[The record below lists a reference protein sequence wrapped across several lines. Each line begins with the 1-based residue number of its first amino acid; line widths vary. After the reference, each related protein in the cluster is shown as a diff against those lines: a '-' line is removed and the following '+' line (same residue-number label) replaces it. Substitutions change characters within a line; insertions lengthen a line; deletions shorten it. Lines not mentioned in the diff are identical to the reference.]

1 MDLVVIEKHAYLQL
15 KLQIE
20 SLSAQIESVKKKI
33 GPVEMEKWL
42 DAQEVCLALNISKR
56 SLQGYREY
64 GIIPYSCIGGK
75 YMYKESDLAK
85 ILIQKER

>member
-1 MDLVVIEKHAYLQL
+1 M
-15 KLQIE
+15 
-20 SLSAQIESVKKKI
+20 
-33 GPVEMEKWL
+33 

-75 YMYKESDLAK
+75 YMYKESDLVRV
-85 ILIQKER
+85 LTQKAR

>member
-1 MDLVVIEKHAYLQL
+1 MPE
-15 KLQIE
+15 
-20 SLSAQIESVKKKI
+20 
-33 GPVEMEKWL
+33 
-42 DAQEVCLALNISKR
+42 EVCLALNISKR

-85 ILIQKER
+85 ILIQKKDNIWTE

>member
-1 MDLVVIEKHAYLQL
+1 MELVVIEKHAYLQL

-20 SLSAQIESVKKKI
+20 
-33 GPVEMEKWL
+33 
-42 DAQEVCLALNISKR
+42 